1 MNKRFF
7 TAGRLMGAMLCL
19 MLALTALTSCR
30 EDDDKDAFRY
40 ISVINF
46 SPIAKADITHNSA
59 IITLNI
65 ASMEVLGVYE
75 KFNVE
80 VWADGESNN
89 PVYKQEFYSK
99 APITPVSELGEDG
112 DENGDEEVEE
122 PTYKVISGLS
132 QKIELTDLQPKTT
145 YYYQATAY
153 VTINGQTGEYR
164 TVPLSFT
171 TSSLEEDEEGIS
183 EGEFI
188 DLGTGVEW
196 ASCNL
201 GAASPEQNQDYYACN
216 DEAVKATLAAAARRL
231 PTEAEVQELVEKCK
245 WTWYEHNGVWGYRVA
260 STVTGKSIF
269 LPAAGIYSEG
279 AVTAIGKQGYYW
291 IDNSDLGEDA
301 TTARAFNFS
310 QGWNNMFYEYPI
322 FTGLAVR
329 PVKK

>member
-7 TAGRLMGAMLCL
+7 SASRLMGAMLCL

-40 ISVINF
+40 TSVINF

-99 APITPVSELGEDG
+99 APITPVSESGEDG

-201 GAASPEQNQDYYACN
+201 GATSPEQSPNFYACN
-216 DEAVKATLAAAARRL
+216 DEVVKAELGSTRRL
-231 PTEAEVQELVEKCK
+231 PTEAEVEALINNCK

-260 STVTGKSIF
+260 SSTTGKSIF
-269 LPAAGIYSEG
+269 LPAAGIKANEDITGSG
-279 AVTAIGKQGYYW
+279 VQGYYW
-291 IDNSDLGEDA
+291 IDNGNLGEGA
-301 TTARAFNFS
+301 TNAKLYNFS
-310 QGWNNMFYEYPI
+310 EGWNNNFYEYPI
-322 FTGLAVR
+322 YFGLSVR